1 MIKINLLPDAYKQQ
15 SKPGKQKIPITLI
28 LLSAN
33 ALLLALL
40 LVVTAVNVY
49 RTISLKALK
58 TRLVTLA
65 SEQQKIATIK
75 QRIENFKTTNA
86 LFAPLVKREFLWSKT
101 LNKLSD
107 LLIPGVWFRSL
118 SMERKIVN
126 KTENFVTADV
136 TIKYLVLMGTA
147 VSVGEDEMAII
158 GEFIRKLKSD
168 TDFIKHFENIELES
182 VLRRKIAA
190 VEVMDFT
197 LTCYFKRE
205 I

>member
-1 MIKINLLPDAYKQQ
+1 MITINLLPEAYKQQ
-15 SKPGKQKIPITLI
+15 TKPGKQKIPITLI

-33 ALLLALL
+33 TLLLALL

-49 RTISLKALK
+49 RTITLKALK
-58 TRLVTLA
+58 ARLVTLA
-65 SEQQKIATIK
+65 PEQQKITTIK

-118 SMERKIVN
+118 SVERKIVN
-126 KTENFVTADV
+126 KTENFVTTDV
-136 TIKYLVLMGTA
+136 TIEYLILMGTA

-182 VLRRKIAA
+182 VLRRKIAT